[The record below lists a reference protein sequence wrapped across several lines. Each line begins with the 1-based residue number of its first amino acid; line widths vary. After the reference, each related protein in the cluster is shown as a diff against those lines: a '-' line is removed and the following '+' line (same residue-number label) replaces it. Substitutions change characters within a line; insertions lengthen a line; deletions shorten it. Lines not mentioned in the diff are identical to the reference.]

1 MDGKPAAVV
10 LSLEKYNQ
18 LLKPES
24 KQIDASETNMR
35 REKPQLS
42 VLVTGGAGYIG
53 AHAAKLLLDS
63 DHLVTIVDNLS
74 SGKRENLDSR
84 AVFYEGDISDR
95 NFLRDVFAAS
105 RFDAVMHFAASV
117 EVEESVREPEKY
129 LNNNVFATGT
139 LLSVMQ
145 EFGVKKIIFSST
157 ASVYSETAPMPL
169 SETSALKPAS
179 PYGYTKL
186 LAEKLIKYYCH
197 YSGFTGVIFRYFN
210 ACGCGYQGS
219 IAATHQSHLL
229 PVVMEVAEGLRPALI
244 INGNDFPTQDGTCV
258 RDYVHVM
265 DIAEAH
271 KLALE
276 KMAEFS
282 GQESP
287 KIFNIGTG
295 RGVSVREMAERVS
308 DILNKIIPME
318 IGSRREG
325 DGAITVAD
333 SSKLKDE
340 LGFEFRHSDLENIV
354 KSAWEQKISSR

>member
-1 MDGKPAAVV
+1 
-10 LSLEKYNQ
+10 
-18 LLKPES
+18 
-24 KQIDASETNMR
+24 
-35 REKPQLS
+35 
-42 VLVTGGAGYIG
+42 
-53 AHAAKLLLDS
+53 
-63 DHLVTIVDNLS
+63 
-74 SGKRENLDSR
+74 
-84 AVFYEGDISDR
+84 
-95 NFLRDVFAAS
+95 
-105 RFDAVMHFAASV
+105 
-117 EVEESVREPEKY
+117 
-129 LNNNVFATGT
+129 
-139 LLSVMQ
+139 
-145 EFGVKKIIFSST
+145 
-157 ASVYSETAPMPL
+157 
-169 SETSALKPAS
+169 
-179 PYGYTKL
+179 
-186 LAEKLIKYYCH
+186 
-197 YSGFTGVIFRYFN
+197 
-210 ACGCGYQGS
+210 
-219 IAATHQSHLL
+219 
-229 PVVMEVAEGLRPALI
+229 
-244 INGNDFPTQDGTCV
+244 
-258 RDYVHVM
+258 M